1 MTDSIDLFESGT
13 EGYHAFRIPALTTT
27 PTGTVLAFCEGRK
40 NGRGD
45 SGDIDLVLR
54 RSDDGGQTFAP
65 MQVVW
70 DDGPHTCGNPCPV
83 VDRRTGA
90 IALLSTHNLGH
101 DVEHQIID
109 QISEGTRTVWL
120 TRSEDEG
127 RTWSAPAEITA
138 TTKEPNWTWYA
149 TGPGAGIQLHS
160 GRLVI
165 PCDHIE
171 AGSKKYYSHVLLSD
185 DGGLHWRLGG
195 STPEDQVNECEVVE
209 LHDGR
214 LLLNMRNYDPSISAR
229 AFAHSD
235 DGGET
240 WSALQRD
247 PVLVEPRCQASIRRS
262 GDHLLFSNPASAE
275 ARQNMTVR
283 LSTDEGRTWPH
294 SRTLYPGPAAYSC
307 LAALPDGRAACL
319 YECGAEQP
327 YERLTLARFA
337 PDWVRDAL

>member
-1 MTDSIDLFESGT
+1 MPVVCGPTT
-13 EGYHAFRIPALTTT
+13 VALTLRFERLQCSDCRA
-27 PTGTVLAFCEGRK
+27 PVLSAARQ
-40 NGRGD
+40 RGL
-45 SGDIDLVLR
+45 LVR
-54 RSDDGGQTFAP
+54 
-65 MQVVW
+65 
-70 DDGPHTCGNPCPV
+70 
-83 VDRRTGA
+83 
-90 IALLSTHNLGH
+90 
-101 DVEHQIID
+101 
-109 QISEGTRTVWL
+109 
-120 TRSEDEG
+120 
-127 RTWSAPAEITA
+127 
-138 TTKEPNWTWYA
+138 
-149 TGPGAGIQLHS
+149 
-160 GRLVI
+160 
-165 PCDHIE
+165 
-171 AGSKKYYSHVLLSD
+171 
-185 DGGLHWRLGG
+185 
-195 STPEDQVNECEVVE
+195 VE
-209 LHDGR
+209 LHAGR

-275 ARQNMTVR
+275 ARQNMPVR